1 MIDYAL
7 EVRMQTRQQTE
18 RNWLNMH
25 IIVQLDLPVV
35 ITFIITGNNRRAI
48 KIALSASIK
57 INVQIIK
64 WTSV

>member
-35 ITFIITGNNRRAI
+35 ITFIITGNNRRTI